1 MCKQTSKQT
10 QLLSSPDLHS
20 ILTQTFTKL
29 IFSNN
34 PESNSKFLQAFF
46 FSVLCIQDLQICF
59 LLKENKRGKS
69 CFADFEKTK
78 TKTKQVIQK
87 GHMVPTEAMIRFCTD
102 ALPKRQIL
110 CIWFGAMSLKYL
122 LSSELSL
129 LNVYFQQAIL
139 FHKGM
144 R

>member
-46 FSVLCIQDLQICF
+46 YSVLCIQDLQICF
-59 LLKENKRGKS
+59 LLKESKRGKS
-69 CFADFEKTK
+69 CFADFEKNKNK
-78 TKTKQVIQK
+78 TGNPKRPHGTYRVN
-87 GHMVPTEAMIRFCTD
+87 MIRFCTD

-110 CIWFGAMSLKYL
+110 CIWFGAMSLNYL
-122 LSSELSL
+122 FSSELSL
-129 LNVYFQQAIL
+129 LNVYFQQAIF